1 MVGGSETP
9 GVTLRAGPGR
19 RCPLLPEPQGRR
31 PASSA
36 ASSTV
41 DPGSL
46 GCPCCSFLSRH
57 TSALVTL
64 RCRPLTR
71 LHPTQTAGHP
81 NSQPCPD
88 PAQWGRR
95 RDGGTGTTP
104 CSLQTGDGRRG
115 RPGARSPLLSPPHA
129 PGAPGRVQD
138 TGPLPG
144 SGAVQASHW
153 KSSLGSEGCPT
164 PATLL
169 AAILNS
175 YDEPSVKP
183 STCSGRVYMNTQHVG
198 HVTVRW
204 GRGVQVTE

>member
-1 MVGGSETP
+1 MWKVLEGRALSRRGSAAWRVRTQGPRSQTLGVGTAAVGGSETP

-71 LHPTQTAGHP
+71 LHPTLTRSLARTPHSGGGAVTEVQGPHPARCRQVTA
-81 NSQPCPD
+81 
-88 PAQWGRR
+88 AAAGRE
-95 RDGGTGTTP
+95 
-104 CSLQTGDGRRG
+104 
-115 RPGARSPLLSPPHA
+115 PGARGSAPHTRRALRGASRTRA
-129 PGAPGRVQD
+129 PYQAPAPSRPRTGR
-138 TGPLPG
+138 
-144 SGAVQASHW
+144 A
-153 KSSLGSEGCPT
+153 
-164 PATLL
+164 
-169 AAILNS
+169 
-175 YDEPSVKP
+175 
-183 STCSGRVYMNTQHVG
+183 
-198 HVTVRW
+198 RW
-204 GRGVQVTE
+204 GPRAARPPPRCWPRS

>member
-1 MVGGSETP
+1 MWKVLGGRALSRRGSAAWRVRTQVPRSQTLGVGTAAVGGSGSP

-64 RCRPLTR
+64 RCCSLTC

-115 RPGARSPLLSPPHA
+115 RREPGARGSAPHTRRALRGASRTRA
-129 PGAPGRVQD
+129 PYQALAPSRPCTGR
-138 TGPLPG
+138 
-144 SGAVQASHW
+144 A
-153 KSSLGSEGCPT
+153 
-164 PATLL
+164 
-169 AAILNS
+169 
-175 YDEPSVKP
+175 
-183 STCSGRVYMNTQHVG
+183 
-198 HVTVRW
+198 RW
-204 GRGVQVTE
+204 GPRAARPPPRCWPRS